1 MNMLVPLVILFLIAG
16 TESVHG
22 QEWLNPQHVNENG
35 YYSTD
40 PLFYLWTSDAE
51 RTSYESQYYPYFG
64 EDFFRDSPDPY
75 EHSQEAIAAQRQR
88 FESPFYPYF
97 GDSFL
102 GWAEKYPAAGPA
114 QGDTLVT
121 IISQGMGGYQV
132 FLDGNYIGT
141 EGTEGD
147 PQDGRFSF
155 GVVGNQ
161 NHDIRVYD
169 GQFNYPKTMFFP
181 RGVQKI
187 VYLEPG
193 TAVYV

>member
-114 QGDTLVT
+114 QGDTQVT
-121 IISQGMGGYQV
+121 IISQGMGGYRSIPAWG
-132 FLDGNYIGT
+132 LDRHRGN
-141 EGTEGD
+141 
-147 PQDGRFSF
+147 GRRSARWK
-155 GVVGNQ
+155 V
-161 NHDIRVYD
+161 
-169 GQFNYPKTMFFP
+169 QFRCRRKSEPRYQGLRWSVQLSEEMFFP